1 MSTIRRFVVWG
12 ISGLFLAGCG
22 AEDGSESKSQLGELS
37 ARQGLSVEPDLDGA
51 CARLAD
57 PSVSA
62 RMSGALESAL
72 AEACGV
78 STPKPEV
85 RLRPRVARRAAP
97 AMEGVPNIAVSNPSL
112 DIGGST
118 QSETSIVAHGN
129 VV

>member
-1 MSTIRRFVVWG
+1 MSTIRRFVAWG

-22 AEDGSESKSQLGELS
+22 GEGESESPGAPSALS

-62 RMSGALESAL
+62 RMSGAFESAL

-78 STPKPEV
+78 SVPKPAV
-85 RLRPRVARRAAP
+85 PLRPRVARRAAL
-97 AMEGVPNIAVSNPSL
+97 AMEGVPNIAVSDPSL
-112 DIGGST
+112 D
-118 QSETSIVAHGN
+118 
-129 VV
+129 